1 MTNEEKIKEFHRN
14 KFNPNSPLD
23 PAYQNLEKAIR
34 QDEEFA
40 GFSSSL
46 EDKGLSLD
54 LEESDSEDELSLL
67 DSNVNEFDS
76 LEEENEVNM
85 TERSYELK
93 SLYGEVDERK

>member
-1 MTNEEKIKEFHRN
+1 
-14 KFNPNSPLD
+14 
-23 PAYQNLEKAIR
+23 
-34 QDEEFA
+34 
-40 GFSSSL
+40 
-46 EDKGLSLD
+46 

-67 DSNVNEFDS
+67 DSNVNEFGS

>member
-14 KFNPNSPLD
+14 KFNPDLPLD
-23 PAYQNLEKAIR
+23 SAYHNLEKAIR

-40 GFSSSL
+40 GLSSSL
-46 EDKGLSLD
+46 EDKGLSVD

-67 DSNVNEFDS
+67 DSNINEFDS

-85 TERSYELK
+85 TERSYEFK
-93 SLYGEVDERK
+93 RLYGEVDERK